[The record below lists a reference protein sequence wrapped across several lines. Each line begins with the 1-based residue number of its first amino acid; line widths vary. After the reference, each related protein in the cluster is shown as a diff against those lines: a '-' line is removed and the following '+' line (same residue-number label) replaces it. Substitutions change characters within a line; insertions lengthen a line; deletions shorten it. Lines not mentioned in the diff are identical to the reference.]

1 MITVD
6 ALTKRFGPVEAVHE
20 LSFTVATGT
29 VTGFIGPNGAGKSTT
44 MRMILGLDRP
54 TSGRALIDGTDY
66 AKMAAPAAVVGAVLD
81 PGAVQKG
88 RTARAHLGWAA
99 RAVGVAS
106 TRVDEVLEQVGLGRA
121 GGRRIRDLSLGM
133 RQRLAVGVA
142 LLGEPSVLVLDE
154 PLNGLDPEGIIW
166 MRGLLRE
173 LAARGGTVLLSSHLM
188 NEMQET
194 ADHVIL
200 IDSGRL
206 VADLD
211 MDELVSRASGIVR
224 VAGEQATA
232 LREPLERAGATV
244 TTGPDRVLSVR
255 GIDSRTIGRIA
266 LDARVALDELSP
278 ERSGLERTFME
289 LTAAKEA
296 AA

>member
-6 ALTKRFGPVEAVHE
+6 ALTKRFGSVEAVHE
-20 LSFTVATGT
+20 LSFTIAGGT

-54 TSGRALIDGTDY
+54 TSGHALIGGTEY
-66 AKMAAPAAVVGAVLD
+66 AKIPAPAAVVGAVLD
-81 PGAVQKG
+81 PNAVQKG

-99 RAVGVAS
+99 RAVGAAS
-106 TRVDEVLEQVGLGRA
+106 TRVDEVLEQVGLGRV

-133 RQRLAVGVA
+133 KQRLAVGVA
-142 LLGEPSVLVLDE
+142 LLGDPSVLVLDE

-173 LAARGGTVLLSSHLM
+173 LASRGGTVLLSSHLM

-200 IDSGRL
+200 IDSGCL
-206 VADLD
+206 VASVG
-211 MDELVSRASGIVR
+211 MAELVTRASGIVR
-224 VAGEQATA
+224 VVGEQSAT

-244 TTGPDRVLSVR
+244 VTGPDRVLSVR
-255 GIDSRTIGRIA
+255 GIDSRAIGRIA
-266 LDARVALDELSP
+266 LEARVVLDELSP

-289 LTAAKEA
+289 LTSAKEA